1 MENIPQPQPQPQ
13 LVTQAEG
20 LSLDEEKSLEASS
33 LCAQGRCAFVHA
45 DLVDCGKGKLFGKGN
60 AQLPLAPML
69 MFDQISDMSNDGGK
83 FERGALTAEL
93 TIVSDLWFFA
103 CHFYKDPV
111 MPGCLGLDAL
121 WQLLGFHLA
130 WLGHK
135 GRGRALGVEDIRFR
149 EQVLPST
156 KLVSY
161 QLHIKRIISGRLV
174 MGIADGV
181 LLADGVVSLTA
192 KGLRVGLFH

>member
-1 MENIPQPQPQPQ
+1 MSQTQP
-13 LVTQAEG
+13 EG
-20 LSLDEEKSLEASS
+20 LPRGEEKALEASSLEASS
-33 LCAQGRCAFVHA
+33 LCAQGRRAFALA
-45 DLVDCGKGKLFGKGN
+45 DLVECGKGKLFGKGN

-83 FERGALTAEL
+83 FSRGALTAEL
-93 TIVSDLWFFA
+93 TITSDLWFFA

-149 EQVLPST
+149 EQVLPAT

-161 QLHIKRIISGRLV
+161 QLHIKRIISGKLV

-181 LLADGVVSLTA
+181 LLADGIVSLTA